1 MLLVWTTGLGYVPQF
16 ISPPL
21 AFLLF
26 ILRAKGNEQP
36 FDSSRAF
43 TSLSLLLI
51 LAQSLSQT
59 LLDLPPL
66 LPSFGSSSRIDKFLS
81 TESRVD
87 IWYFPTLLD
96 ELQDTDFEKKYAPR
110 QIIIKGTNG
119 FFGWKDDRD
128 ILHDINIT
136 IPRGRSIFIV
146 GPIASGK
153 STLCHALLGETPRSR
168 GNVEIFADAKYIGF
182 CRQTPHLT
190 NRTVQQNIIG
200 FSPFQPGWYNTVIK
214 ACAPDIDSLPH
225 GNETIVG
232 SDGINLSG
240 GQKQKIAIV
249 RALYALKSI
258 LLFDDVLSGL
268 DYAEASHIFRE
279 VIGPNG
285 LAQQK
290 GITVIIATH
299 AAEYLSLTDH
309 IIALDKS
316 GHVTQRGNFQSLRS
330 QSGYIGSLTIAEN
343 FRKETV
349 VRTDQGAAKG
359 NLPIGP
365 SGDFRIYGYY
375 FKAAG
380 TWTSCLLLALV
391 ISYATLYNF
400 PTYWLR
406 IWVDTSSPSRLARL
420 DDLGYWAVYTALQIS
435 ALLLLLGVAY
445 HTLIRFVSRAGSSLH
460 KDILDVVINAT
471 LSFFGSTDIGVT
483 INRFSQDIHEL
494 PMALL
499 NWLLTVFLALGQV
512 ILIIIA
518 SPWVGFAFIAIVP
531 VLYMMQNFY
540 LRTSRQ
546 LRLLELEAKSP
557 LYSNFLE
564 NLNGLSTLRA
574 FGWTAQALE
583 TNYRLLDESQKP
595 IYLLYMIQ
603 RWLTFV
609 LDVTVAFLAA
619 IIVALA
625 VTLTQ
630 GERWAR
636 RCCPDP
642 STMLE
647 PDTYLDYYSMD
658 RSRDKHRTSAPHRSR
673 PESPALSDL
682 TITIEEGQKV
692 GICGRSGSGKS
703 SLLLLLLRL
712 LEVQGGSI
720 TVDGLD
726 LASLPRDLARSRFNM
741 IPQEPVF
748 IPGTVQ
754 FNLDPDSQY
763 SDYDLITALK
773 KVLLFDVISA
783 QGGVNSEF
791 QPSSLSHG
799 QRQLFCLAGAIL
811 RKSRI
816 GLLDEITSNVE
827 QATDELMQKIIREE
841 FKLCTSIAIAHRLN
855 TIMNFDRVIVLEG
868 GQIVESGKP
877 QDLLLRDSMFKQM
890 WKAN

>member
-26 ILRAKGNEQP
+26 ILRAKGNGQP
-36 FDSSRAF
+36 FDSLRAF

-51 LAQSLSQT
+51 LAQSLSQA

-232 SDGINLSG
+232 SDGINLSVDLIIL
-240 GQKQKIAIV
+240 GQAI
-249 RALYALKSI
+249 Y
-258 LLFDDVLSGL
+258 
-268 DYAEASHIFRE
+268 IFRE

-299 AAEYLSLTDH
+299 ATEYLSPADH

-316 GHVTQRGNFQSLRS
+316 GHVTQQGNFQSLRS
-330 QSGYIGSLTIAEN
+330 QSGYISSLTIAEN

-349 VRTDQGAAKG
+349 VQTDQGAAKG
-359 NLPIGP
+359 
-365 SGDFRIYGYY
+365 
-375 FKAAG
+375 
-380 TWTSCLLLALV
+380 
-391 ISYATLYNF
+391 
-400 PTYWLR
+400 
-406 IWVDTSSPSRLARL
+406 
-420 DDLGYWAVYTALQIS
+420 IS

-460 KDILDVVINAT
+460 EDILDVVINAT

-546 LRLLELEAKSP
+546 PRLLELEATSP

-583 TNYRLLDESQKP
+583 TNYRLLDESQKL

-619 IIVALA
+619 IILALA

-630 GERWAR
+630 GER
-636 RCCPDP
+636 
-642 STMLE
+642 
-647 PDTYLDYYSMD
+647 MD

-682 TITIEEGQKV
+682 TITIEEGQKA

-703 SLLLLLLRL
+703 FLLLLLLRL

-720 TVDGLD
+720 TVDGLE
-726 LASLPRDLARSRFNM
+726 LASLPRNLARSRFNM

-827 QATDELMQKIIREE
+827 QATDELMQKIVREE
-841 FKLCTSIAIAHRLN
+841 FKLCTIIAIAHRLN
-855 TIMNFDRVIVLEG
+855 TIMDFDRVIVLDG
-868 GQIVESGKP
+868 GHIVESGKP

-890 WKAN
+890 WKGNTKDAN